1 MCGWLD
7 GMVESCP
14 AASQIMNETAA
25 AEWQAAA
32 AANHVHLQS
41 QAPLPVCVSVLPMF
55 VDISITYNPLDIM
68 DYENAAEGDGH

>member
-1 MCGWLD
+1 
-7 GMVESCP
+7 MVESCP

-41 QAPLPVCVSVLPMF
+41 QAPLPVCVSVLP
-55 VDISITYNPLDIM
+55 ILYRYIYNPLDII
-68 DYENAAEGDGH
+68 DNENTAEGDGH

>member
-1 MCGWLD
+1 
-7 GMVESCP
+7 MVESCP

-41 QAPLPVCVSVLPMF
+41 QAPLPVCVNVCRY
-55 VDISITYNPLDIM
+55 IYNPLDIM
-68 DYENAAEGDGH
+68 DYENAVEGDGH